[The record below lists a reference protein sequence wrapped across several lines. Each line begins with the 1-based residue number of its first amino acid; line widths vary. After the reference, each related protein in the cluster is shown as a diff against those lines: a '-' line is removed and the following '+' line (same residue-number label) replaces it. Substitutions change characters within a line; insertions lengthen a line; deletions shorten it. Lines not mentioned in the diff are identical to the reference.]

1 MKDKGLFMRIGLVE
15 MKWAAVVCILLIA
28 GSTLLGC
35 QNIEISGRP
44 AMMHYEGP
52 LLPLNA
58 IGDTEG
64 ITVARET
71 RLDFSGYE
79 AEQKKLEVTD
89 SYALTNSTKKEKNIE
104 IFYPFVSSV
113 QDSARLIPALML
125 NGEVLQGSLLM
136 GDYTGGFRGAD
147 AANRTT
153 HNLDPISTWE
163 GYKALLEDGSYF
175 KGAQKQK
182 NFVDQPVTVY
192 TFYDVTYPQKYDAA
206 TLAMEFD
213 LPQGS
218 QVITYGINGARLEDK
233 STRQQYSYFV
243 SHNMGQKIIILGEP
257 PAAYSL
263 QGYENGACE
272 KEVEDISGK
281 VRVENMQLS
290 EAIRT
295 CMLETAKQPDMPA
308 AASPLVTDELAFRAV
323 ISMFQYTALGETP
336 KDRYGWMR
344 LDDLIRESYSMER
357 VMYLTAQI
365 SIPPG
370 QTVVLDSQAA
380 KGASYAFPYN
390 DSQVDETLA
399 GYDLMT
405 TLGSK
410 LEFSAQKA
418 RIMLPADYELAD
430 QNFGFDIA
438 KGTHEIN
445 LDKAQEHYYL
455 QIKVRK

>member
-28 GSTLLGC
+28 GSILLGC
-35 QNIEISGRP
+35 QNIEISGGP

-64 ITVARET
+64 ITVAREI

-89 SYALTNSTKKEKNIE
+89 SYALTNPAKKEKSVE
-104 IFYPFVSSV
+104 IFCPFVSSI
-113 QDSARLIPALML
+113 QDSARLMPALML
-125 NGEVLQGSLLM
+125 DGEVLQGSLLI

-147 AANRTT
+147 NANRTT
-153 HNLDPISTWE
+153 YNLDPISTWE
-163 GYKALLEDGSYF
+163 GYTGLLEDGSYF
-175 KGAQKQK
+175 EGAQKEK
-182 NFVDQPVTVY
+182 NFADQPVTVY

-218 QVITYGINGARLEDK
+218 QVITYGINGARLEDE

-243 SHNMGQKIIILGEP
+243 SHNMGQKIMILGEP

-272 KEVEDISGK
+272 KVVEDITGK
-281 VRVENMQLS
+281 VRIESMQLS
-290 EAIRT
+290 EAIRA
-295 CMLETAKQPDMPA
+295 CMLEAAKQPDMPA

-344 LDDLIRESYSMER
+344 LDDLIKESYSMER
-357 VMYLTAQI
+357 VMYLTARI
-365 SIPPG
+365 HIPPG
-370 QTVVLDSQAA
+370 QTVVLDSQST
-380 KGASYAFPYN
+380 KGASYAFSDN
-390 DSQVDETLA
+390 DSSSKENLG

-405 TLGSK
+405 KLGSK
-410 LEFSAQKA
+410 LKFSTQKA
-418 RIMLPADYELAD
+418 SIKLPRDFELAD
-430 QNFGFDIA
+430 QNFGFDKTKETQDIS
-438 KGTHEIN
+438 
-445 LDKAQEHYYL
+445 LDMAQEHYYL
-455 QIKVRK
+455 QVRAHQ